1 MKVFFQFEKYIL
13 SEHDETLLSKV
24 SKSRGAVGDLYDSLV
39 FADKQKMMID
49 YQKKNQELTQTLY
62 LNILETTD
70 PIKDQKLRIET
81 NKKFYQDIKSKKHS
95 LAQVYQ
101 GIIES
106 SIEEI
111 KIRNVENDKNLTP
124 LTYSLLG
131 DNVSLKVY
139 QNLIAVGKKYS
150 YLVREFYKIKK
161 QFFKL
166 KKLYPTDTS
175 LKMASLPEQKYDVE
189 TGIQIIKSVLS
200 VLGPEYLAQLDL
212 ALLPGRIDYFEDTN
226 KTTGA
231 YSTGG
236 DGVEPII
243 LMN

>member
-111 KIRNVENDKNLTP
+111 KIRNVDNDKNLTP

-166 KKLYPTDTS
+166 KKLYTTDTS